1 MRGLRLLVIVLGVLL
16 LGGTLALVVA
26 IIVRVP
32 HPSESRAESRA
43 AAAPRTAPFDAVLD
57 LPAGAVV
64 QSVAETGARLA
75 VHLVLPDGS
84 QQIVIVDPGSGAR
97 IGTIELRP
105 AR

>member
-1 MRGLRLLVIVLGVLL
+1 MIVLGVLL

-26 IIVRVP
+26 IIVRTP
-32 HPSESRAESRA
+32 HPSESRADSRA
-43 AAAPRTAPFDAVLD
+43 AVPARTTPFDAVLD

-64 QSVAETGARLA
+64 QSIAEAGARIA
-75 VHLVLPDGS
+75 IHLVLPDGS